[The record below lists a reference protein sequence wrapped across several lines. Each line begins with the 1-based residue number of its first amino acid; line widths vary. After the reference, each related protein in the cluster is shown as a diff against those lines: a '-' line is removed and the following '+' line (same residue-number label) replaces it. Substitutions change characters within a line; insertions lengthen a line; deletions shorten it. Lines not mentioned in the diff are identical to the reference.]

1 MRPYTSGYGGR
12 QVPVRLV
19 TTLATTLL
27 LVAALVVVSS
37 ARADGIAITPGSFA
51 TTLSTYQAGAHPD
64 LITTFGLDHD
74 SVFAPLGGTP
84 RDIAVAL
91 PPGLVGA
98 ANATPTCPMG
108 TVANVEKACPIEAAV
123 GEVDAKVYY
132 PPSLL
137 QLHELVYNVTPS
149 PDEPAAFGFS
159 AVVPVRLDTSLRSDG
174 DYGITARSTDL
185 TEGGSLIGASVKLWG
200 VPADHN
206 GPSGTCPGPTCS
218 VDQNTQRPYGGPS
231 QSPRR
236 AFLTNPSECSGS
248 SLTASLSIDAWQNA
262 GVFTTAS
269 FGLPLFTG
277 CEKLAFAPT
286 VDIRPDNKVA
296 GAPAGLAVDI
306 AVPQNADPDGLATAD
321 VKEVSVALPVGMAV
335 SASSADGL
343 GGCSDEQIALHELG
357 VATCPDSSKIGT
369 VEVTT
374 PLLDHPLEG
383 EVFLGTQKSNDP
395 QSGEMF
401 RLFVQ
406 IAGFGVRVK
415 LPGQVRADPAT
426 GQLTATFADNP
437 QVPFS
442 AFSVR
447 FKGGARAPLVNPTSC
462 GIKTAQA
469 TLTSWADP
477 TPIHSDSSFAIDQ
490 GCDRAGRF
498 EPSLDAGV
506 VSPVAG
512 GSSPLTTTV
521 SRPDGQQDING
532 LSVTLPPGLLAR
544 IGSVAQC
551 PDGAAAAGGCPA
563 GSQIGRVMA
572 ESGAGSAPLAI
583 PQAGKA
589 PTAVYL
595 TGPYKGAPYGLS
607 IVVPAQAGPYDLGT
621 VVVRAAIRVDPLDAH
636 VSVDSDPIPT
646 MLLGVPLNVQKI
658 NVLVDRPGLMVSPTN
673 CDPMQTAARV
683 SSVQGSTAD
692 VANRFQV
699 GDCSRLALRPKLA
712 LSLTGKGQTTDGK
725 HPAITANLTQTM
737 GQANLKKV
745 RVALPLSL
753 ALDPDNAQA
762 LCEFTDGSK
771 VDPTCPKASIVGTAT
786 ARTPILDQPLTG
798 PVYFVKN
805 IRIDAKSGRQ
815 IRTLPKLVIPLTG
828 ENGLKLTLTGTSAVE
843 NDQLVTTFDT
853 IPDAPVS
860 DFALNIDGGAHGIL
874 TVSGADVCKATQ
886 IAEQQIQGQNG
897 KTANANITIQ
907 TPACTTKIIT
917 KKITAKTVVLKIG
930 GLGAGKV
937 TVTGTG
943 IKKTTKTI
951 TNATVATITAHR
963 TKSRLGKIKVSF
975 TPAGSK
981 KAKTASAT
989 LR

>member
-1 MRPYTSGYGGR
+1 MHPTALHHGGR
-12 QVPVRLV
+12 LVRVRLV
-19 TTLATTLL
+19 ATIATVLL
-27 LVAALVVVSS
+27 LALALTVVSS
-37 ARADGIAITPGSFA
+37 ARGDGIAITPGSFG
-51 TTLSTYQAGAHPD
+51 TTLSTSQAGAHPD
-64 LITTFGLDHD
+64 LVTTFRLDRD
-74 SVFAPLGGTP
+74 SSNAPLGGTP
-84 RDIAVAL
+84 RDLAVAL

-108 TVANVEKACPIEAAV
+108 AVVNVLLACPIEAAV
-123 GEVDAKVYY
+123 GEVDVDVYF
-132 PPSLL
+132 PPSVLV
-137 QLHELVYNVTPS
+137 LHELVYNVTPS

-159 AVVPVRLDTSLRSDG
+159 AAVPVRLDTSLRSDG
-174 DYGITARSTDL
+174 DYGITARSTNL
-185 TEGGSLIGASVKLWG
+185 TEAASLIHATVKLWG

-206 GPSGTCPGPTCS
+206 GPGTS
-218 VDQNTQRPYGGPS
+218 LDMQTQRTYGGPS

-236 AFLTNPSECSGS
+236 AFLTNPSQCADS
-248 SLTASLSIDAWQNA
+248 SLTSTLSLDSWQNA

-269 FGLPLFTG
+269 FGFPSITG

-296 GAPAGLAVDI
+296 SAPAGLAVDI
-306 AVPQNADPDGLATAD
+306 AVPQNPDPDGLATAD
-321 VKEVSVALPVGMAV
+321 VRDVSVALPVGMAV

-343 GGCSDEQIALHELG
+343 GGCSDEQIGLHTLG
-357 VATCPDSSKIGT
+357 AAVCPDSSKIGT

-383 EVFLGTQKSNDP
+383 EVFLGTQKSQDP

-401 RLFVQ
+401 RLFLQ
-406 IAGFGVRVK
+406 IAGSGVRVK
-415 LPGQVRADPAT
+415 LPGQVRANPAT

-437 QVPFS
+437 QLPFS

-447 FKGGARAPLVNPTSC
+447 FKGGARAPLVNPTTC

-469 TLTSWADP
+469 TFTSWADA
-477 TPIHSDSSFAIDQ
+477 TPVHSDSSFAIDE

-498 EPSLDAGV
+498 EPSLDAGLLT
-506 VSPVAG
+506 PLAG

-532 LSVTLPPGLLAR
+532 LNVTLPPGLLAR

-551 PDGAAAAGGCPA
+551 ADADAATGSCPA
-563 GSQIGRVMA
+563 GSQIGRVRA
-572 ESGAGSAPLAI
+572 ESGGGSAPLAI

-621 VVVRAAIRVDPLDAH
+621 VVVRAAIRVDPIDAH
-636 VSVDSDPIPT
+636 VTVDSDPIPT

-658 NVLVDRPGLMVSPTN
+658 NVLVDRPALMVSPTN
-673 CDPMQTAARV
+673 CDPMQITAHV
-683 SSVQGSTAD
+683 TSVQGSAAD

-699 GDCSRLALRPKLA
+699 GDCSRLALKPKLA

-725 HPAITANLTQTM
+725 HPAINATLTQAA

-762 LCEFTDGSK
+762 LCEFVDGSK
-771 VDPTCPKASIVGTAT
+771 VEPTCPKASIVGTAT
-786 ARTPILDQPLTG
+786 ARTPILDQPLSG

-815 IRTLPKLVIPLTG
+815 IRTLPKLVIPLVG

-843 NDQLVTTFDT
+843 DDQLVTTFDA

-860 DFALNIDGGAHGIL
+860 DFALNVDGGSHGIL
-874 TVSGADVCKATQ
+874 TVSGTDVCKATQ
-886 IAEQQIQGQNG
+886 VATQQIQGQNG
-897 KTANANITIQ
+897 KVANADITIQ
-907 TPACTTKIIT
+907 TPACTTKVLS
-917 KKITAKTVVLKIG
+917 KKVGKTTVVLKVG
-930 GLGAGKV
+930 GLGAGKL
-937 TVTGTG
+937 TVTGAG
-943 IKKTTKTI
+943 IKKTSKTI
-951 TNATVATITAHR
+951 TNATVATITAKR
-963 TKSRLGKIKVSF
+963 TKARLGKVKVSF
-975 TPAGSK
+975 TPTGAK
-981 KAKTASAT
+981 KAKTATAT

>member
-1 MRPYTSGYGGR
+1 MT
-12 QVPVRLV
+12 
-19 TTLATTLL
+19 AMLL
-27 LVAALVVVSS
+27 LVVALVVAAS

-64 LITTFGLDHD
+64 LVTTFGLDHG
-74 SVFAPLGGTP
+74 SSNAPLGGTP

-108 TVANVEKACPIEAAV
+108 TVANPLKACPIEAAV
-123 GEVDAKVYY
+123 GEVDARVYY

-159 AVVPVRLDTSLRSDG
+159 ASVPVRLDTSLRSNG
-174 DYGITARSTDL
+174 DYGITARSTNL
-185 TEGGSLIGASVKLWG
+185 TEAGSIIGATVRLWG

-206 GPSGTCPGPTCS
+206 GPGTILDGQS
-218 VDQNTQRPYGGPS
+218 QRTYGGPS

-236 AFLTNPSECSGS
+236 AFLTNPSECAGS
-248 SLTASLSIDAWQNA
+248 SLTASLSLDAWQNA
-262 GVFTTAS
+262 GVFTNAS
-269 FGLPLFTG
+269 FGFPLITG
-277 CEKLAFAPT
+277 CEKLAFAPS

-306 AVPQNADPDGLATAD
+306 AVPQNTDADGLATAD
-321 VKEVSVALPVGMAV
+321 VRDVSVVLPVGMAV

-343 GGCSDEQIALHELG
+343 GGCSDEQIGLHTLG
-357 VATCPDSSKIGT
+357 AATCPDSSKIGT

-401 RLFVQ
+401 RLFLQ

-437 QVPFS
+437 QVPFG

-447 FKGGARAPLVNPTSC
+447 FKGGARAPLVNPSTC

-469 TLTSWADP
+469 TLTSWADA
-477 TPIHSDSSFAIDQ
+477 TPVHSDSSFAIDE

-498 EPSLDAGV
+498 EPSLDAGL

-551 PDGAAAAGGCPA
+551 PDAAAVTGGCPA
-563 GSQIGRVMA
+563 GSQIGRVRA
-572 ESGAGSAPLAI
+572 ESGAGSTPLAI
-583 PQAGKA
+583 PQVGKA

-621 VVVRAAIRVDPLDAH
+621 VVVRAAIHVDPLDAH
-636 VSVDSDPIPT
+636 VTVDSDPIPT

-658 NVLVDRPGLMVSPTN
+658 NVVVDRPGLMVSPTN
-673 CDPMQTAARV
+673 CNPMQVAAKV
-683 SSVQGSTAD
+683 TSVQGSTAD

-699 GDCSRLALRPKLA
+699 GDCSRLGLKPKLA

-762 LCEFTDGSK
+762 LCEFVDGSK
-771 VDPTCPKASIVGTAT
+771 VEPTCPAASIVGTAT
-786 ARTPILDQPLTG
+786 ARTPILDRPLSG

-843 NDQLVTTFDT
+843 DDQLVTTFDT

-874 TVSGADVCKATQ
+874 TVSGTDVCKATQ

-917 KKITAKTVVLKIG
+917 KKITAKTVVLTVG
-930 GLGAGKV
+930 GLGAGKIIV
-937 TVTGTG
+937 SGKG
-943 IKKTTKTI
+943 IKKTSKTI
-951 TNATVATITAHR
+951 TNATVATITAKR
-963 TKSRLGKIKVSF
+963 TKGRPGKVKVSF
-975 TPAGSK
+975 TPTGSK
-981 KAKTASAT
+981 KAKTATAT

>member
-1 MRPYTSGYGGR
+1 MHPPALHHGSRLVS
-12 QVPVRLV
+12 VRLAATLV
-19 TTLATTLL
+19 TVSLLA
-27 LVAALVVVSS
+27 VALVVVSS

-64 LITTFGLDHD
+64 LVTTFGLDHD
-74 SVFAPLGGTP
+74 SLFVPLGGTP
-84 RDIAVAL
+84 RDLAVAL

-108 TVANVEKACPIEAAV
+108 TVVNLQKECPIDAAV
-123 GEVDAKVYY
+123 GEVDAQVYF
-132 PPSLL
+132 PPVVLV
-137 QLHELVYNVTPS
+137 LHELVYNVNPS

-159 AVVPVRLDTSLRSDG
+159 ASVPVRLDTSLRSDG
-174 DYGITARSTDL
+174 DYGITARSTNL
-185 TEGGSLIGASVKLWG
+185 TEAGSIISATVRLWG

-206 GPSGTCPGPTCS
+206 GPPGTCPSACS
-218 VDQNTQRPYGGPS
+218 LDMQTQRPYGGPS
-231 QSPRR
+231 QAPRVP
-236 AFLTNPSECSGS
+236 FLTNPSECSGS

-321 VKEVSVALPVGMAV
+321 VRDVSVALPVGMAV

-357 VATCPDSSKIGT
+357 AATCPDLSKIGT

-374 PLLDHPLEG
+374 PLLDKPLEG

-395 QSGEMF
+395 QSGDMF
-401 RLFVQ
+401 RLFLQ
-406 IAGFGVRVK
+406 IAGSGVRVK

-426 GQLTATFADNP
+426 GQLTATFSDNP
-437 QVPFS
+437 QVPFG

-447 FKGGARAPLVNPTSC
+447 FKGGARAPLVNPSTC

-469 TLTSWADP
+469 TLTSWADS
-477 TPIHSDSSFAIDQ
+477 TPVHSDSSFAIDE

-506 VSPVAG
+506 VTPVAG

-551 PDGAAAAGGCPA
+551 PDAAAATGGCPA
-563 GSQIGRVMA
+563 GSQIGRVRA

-621 VVVRAAIRVDPLDAH
+621 VVVRAAIHVDPLDAH
-636 VSVDSDPIPT
+636 VTVDSDPIPT

-673 CDPMQTAARV
+673 CDPMQVAARV

-771 VDPTCPKASIVGTAT
+771 VEPTCPKASIVGTAT

-828 ENGLKLTLTGTSAVE
+828 ENGLRLTLTGTSAVE
-843 NDQLVTTFDT
+843 DDQLVTTFDA

-860 DFALNIDGGAHGIL
+860 AFALNIDGGAHGIL

-937 TVTGTG
+937 TVSGAG

-951 TNATVATITAHR
+951 TNATVATITAKR
-963 TKSRLGKIKVSF
+963 GKGRLGKVKVSF
-975 TPAGSK
+975 APTG
-981 KAKTASAT
+981 AKNAKSASVT